1 LAASISKKVS
11 IRERSILINGL
22 VGIHAYRANRA
33 LLAQR
38 FAQGGYTAR
47 ETPHFLLLTRE
58 EAPSTILAHWF
69 APHAIDADLGHYFLQ
84 ELKPLGIL
92 NNAEQFGTI
101 FAAIV
106 GSLSPYDTQ
115 QALELYARNTLRRYS
130 ALLKKLPEDGYM
142 TPMQNFACLY
152 KRVMNLLE
160 GETLLDAGCSFGF
173 LPLLVAEHVP
183 ACHSITAIDIQADPF
198 PIVEMLAKERGF
210 RHIAYEQA
218 DILHPAFRF
227 RGPFDTVVILHV
239 LEHFKEDE
247 MYLTLKHLLE
257 VTTKRLIIAVPFE
270 KGSPEQ
276 VYGHEQLFDRV
287 RLEALGEWCVE
298 QMHGQGTFHYED
310 CADGLLVIQRKN

>member
-1 LAASISKKVS
+1 LAAPISKKIS

-22 VGIHAYRANRA
+22 VGINAYRSNRA

-47 ETPHFLLLTRE
+47 ATPHFLLLTRE

-69 APHAIDADLGHYFLQ
+69 APQAIDAELGHYFLQ

-92 NNAEQFGTI
+92 NNEKDFGTI

-130 ALLKKLPEDGYM
+130 ILLNKVSEDSYR
-142 TPMQNFACLY
+142 TPMQNFARLY

-183 ACHSITAIDIQADPF
+183 TCRSITAIDIQADPF
-198 PIVEMLAKERGF
+198 PIVETLAKERGF

-218 DILHPAFRF
+218 DMLHPAFRL

-239 LEHFKEDE
+239 LEHFKENE
-247 MYLTLKHLLE
+247 MYLALKHLLE
-257 VTTKRLIIAVPFE
+257 ATTKRLMLAVPFE

-276 VYGHEQLFDRV
+276 VYGHKQLFDRAG
-287 RLEALGEWCVE
+287 LEALGEWCVE
-298 QMHGQGTFHYED
+298 QLHGKGAFHYED
-310 CADGLLVIQRKN
+310 CADGLLVIQRKD